1 MTTYKE
7 LLKQREDLERQIS
20 EARQRENAQAL
31 TQVRAL
37 VADFDLTPED
47 VFPTTKTRGPK
58 AASGKTGSKTK
69 VAPKYRNPATGDTW
83 TGRGKPPRW
92 IQDQDRA
99 QFLIA

>member
-7 LLKQREDLERQIS
+7 LLQQREALERQIN

-31 TQVRAL
+31 AQVRTL

-47 VFPTTKTRGPK
+47 VFPSVKTRGAK
-58 AASGKTGSKTK
+58 AGADKSVTKAK

>member
-7 LLKQREDLERQIS
+7 LLQQREALERQIS

-31 TQVRAL
+31 SQVRAL

-47 VFPTTKTRGPK
+47 VFPTTKTRGAK
-58 AASGKTGSKTK
+58 STAVKGSKAK
-69 VAPKYRNPATGDTW
+69 VAPKYRNPETGDTW

-92 IQDQDRA
+92 IQDKERT

>member
-7 LLKQREDLERQIS
+7 LLQQREALERQIS

-31 TQVRAL
+31 SQVRAL

-47 VFPTTKTRGPK
+47 VFPTTKTR
-58 AASGKTGSKTK
+58 ASKSGVVKTGSKTK
-69 VAPKYRNPATGDTW
+69 VAPKYRNPSTGDTW

-92 IQDQDRA
+92 IQDQDRS

>member
-7 LLKQREDLERQIS
+7 LLQQREALERQIS

-31 TQVRAL
+31 SQVRAL

-47 VFPTTKTRGPK
+47 VFPAAKTRSAK
-58 AASGKTGSKTK
+58 TSAEKTGAKTK
-69 VAPKYRNPATGDTW
+69 VAPKYRNPASGDTW

>member
-7 LLKQREDLERQIS
+7 LLQQREALERQIN
-20 EARQRENAQAL
+20 EARQRENTQAL
-31 TQVRAL
+31 AQVRAL

-47 VFPTTKTRGPK
+47 VFPTTKTRGGK
-58 AASGKTGSKTK
+58 SGADKTGPKTK

-92 IQDQDRA
+92 IQDQERA
-99 QFLIA
+99 KFLIG